1 VAVAGAVQ
9 WLAAANPRTREK
21 GRAPV
26 GQPVVIVAIVVV
38 GLVGAMVLWR
48 WNVRRGER
56 RRRVDAVAN
65 FPAELSTFEEPF
77 LAAANA
83 TGKPRGLRWI
93 AARLNGAPLFA
104 VDRASGELYGLV
116 AATIR
121 FEAIEG
127 GGMEEVEAVGNLRDA
142 TAVFV
147 HRGGQWTTDGRAVF
161 NLGPAG
167 ALDHYRNSLEQYE
180 ANAAG

>member
-1 VAVAGAVQ
+1 MAVAARYNGS
-9 WLAAANPRTREK
+9 PRPVVRIREK

-26 GQPVVIVAIVVV
+26 GQLGVVAVVV
-38 GLVGAMVLWR
+38 ACVAAGVIIWR
-48 WNVRRGER
+48 VRIARAIRGR
-56 RRRVDAVAN
+56 RDAVAQ
-65 FPAELSTFEEPF
+65 FPGDASVLEAPF

-93 AARLNGAPLFA
+93 AASLNGAPLFA
-104 VDRASGELYGLV
+104 VDRANGELYALV
-116 AATIR
+116 AATIS

-147 HRGGQWTTDGRAVF
+147 HRDGQWATDGRAVF
-161 NLGPAG
+161 NLNPAG
-167 ALDHYRNSLEQYE
+167 ALDHYRESLERYD
-180 ANAAG
+180 AAE